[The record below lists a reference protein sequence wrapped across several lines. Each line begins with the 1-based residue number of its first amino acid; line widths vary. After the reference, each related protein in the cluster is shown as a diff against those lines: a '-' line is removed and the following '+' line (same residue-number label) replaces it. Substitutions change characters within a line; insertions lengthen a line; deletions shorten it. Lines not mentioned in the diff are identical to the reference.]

1 MKRQQGE
8 TASRIKLPAI
18 DGSYFDTDTLNGR
31 PYMLSF
37 FRFATCPFC
46 NMRVHELVK
55 RFDEFGDNFTI
66 VAIFDS
72 PLENLVRHAEGHK
85 APFPILADANNKYY
99 KEYAIER
106 SLIGTL
112 KGMVLRMPVLIK
124 GMLMG
129 HIPLPIKG
137 NLTTMPADFLIDN
150 DGIIQTTYY
159 GTDDGDHLPI
169 EIIKEFASNQRELHV
184 LNR

>member
-8 TASRIKLPAI
+8 AVSRIKLPAI
-18 DGSYFDTDTLNGR
+18 DGSYFDTDTLDGR

-55 RFDEFGDNFTI
+55 RFNDFGDDFTI

-72 PLENLVRHAEGHK
+72 PLDNLVRHTEGHK
-85 APFPILADANNKYY
+85 APFPILADATNKYY

-106 SLIGTL
+106 SLTGTL

-124 GMLMG
+124 GMLRG

-137 NLTTMPADFLIDN
+137 NLTTMPADFLIDR
-150 DGIIQTTYY
+150 DGIIQTAYY
-159 GTDDGDHLPI
+159 GSDDGDHVPVQT
-169 EIIKEFASNQRELHV
+169 IKEFSVVQREL
-184 LNR
+184 RTQYR